1 MTSSSQSNYVSL
13 TQRVK
18 LAQEL
23 HDGIAQDLV
32 GLGYGLDALLFQE
45 SDEVKR
51 SALRSARFD
60 INTLIEKVR
69 SEILELRTQD
79 NEYESLSSQ
88 PDLSIELTRVFNEI
102 ISNVVQHSQATR
114 LDISFEDN
122 GIGGAQEK
130 ENHYGLQGISERV
143 AALGGQLEVQSDFT
157 GTNVVISLDL
167 LTP

>member
-1 MTSSSQSNYVSL
+1 MSL

-32 GLGYGLDALLFQE
+32 GLGYELDALLFQE

-51 SALRSARFD
+51 AALRSVRFD

-69 SEILELRTQD
+69 SEILELRAGQSP
-79 NEYESLSSQ
+79 YELLESQ
-88 PDLSIELTRVFNEI
+88 PEMAYELTRVFNEI
-102 ISNVVQHSQATR
+102 ISNVTEHSRATR
-114 LDISFEDN
+114 LEISFSDN
-122 GIGGAQEK
+122 GIGGARAK
-130 ENHYGLQGISERV
+130 NNHYGLQGISERV
-143 AALGGQLEVQSDFT
+143 AALGGHLSVQSDFT
-157 GTNVVISLDL
+157 GTNVAISLDL

>member
-1 MTSSSQSNYVSL
+1 MSL

-32 GLGYGLDALLFQE
+32 GLGYELDALLFQE

-51 SALRSARFD
+51 AALRSVRFD

-69 SEILELRTQD
+69 SEILELRTQPD
-79 NEYESLSSQ
+79 EHDLLESQ
-88 PDLSIELTRVFNEI
+88 PEMAYELTRVFNEI
-102 ISNVVQHSQATR
+102 ISNVTEHSRATR
-114 LDISFEDN
+114 LEISFSDN
-122 GIGGAQEK
+122 GIGGARAK
-130 ENHYGLQGISERV
+130 NDHYGLQGISERI
-143 AALGGQLEVQSDFT
+143 AAVGGHLEVQSDFT
-157 GTNVVISLDL
+157 GTNVAISLDL

>member
-1 MTSSSQSNYVSL
+1 MSL

-45 SDEVKR
+45 DDEIKR
-51 SALRSARFD
+51 SALRSVRFD

-69 SEILELRTQD
+69 SEILELRRQQD
-79 NEYESLSSQ
+79 EHELLESQ
-88 PDLSIELTRVFNEI
+88 PELAFELTRVFNEI
-102 ISNVVQHSQATR
+102 ISNVTEHSRATR
-114 LDISFEDN
+114 LEICFSDN
-122 GIGGAQEK
+122 GIGGARAK
-130 ENHYGLQGISERV
+130 NDHYGLQGISERI
-143 AALGGQLEVQSDFT
+143 AALGGHIEVQSDFT
-157 GTNVVISLDL
+157 GTNVAISLDL

>member
-1 MTSSSQSNYVSL
+1 MSL

-45 SDEVKR
+45 SEEVKR
-51 SALRSARFD
+51 AALRSVRFD
-60 INTLIEKVR
+60 INMLIEKVR
-69 SEILELRTQD
+69 SEILDLRTQQG
-79 NEYESLSSQ
+79 ESESLGSQ
-88 PDLSIELTRVFNEI
+88 PELAFELTRVFTEI
-102 ISNVVQHSQATR
+102 ISNVSEHSQATR
-114 LDISFEDN
+114 LDITFLDN

-130 ENHYGLQGISERV
+130 ENHFGLQGISERV
-143 AALGGQLEVQSDFT
+143 AALGGHVEVQSDFT
-157 GTNVVISLDL
+157 GTNVTISLDL

>member
-1 MTSSSQSNYVSL
+1 MSL

-51 SALRSARFD
+51 TALRSVRFD
-60 INTLIEKVR
+60 INILIEKVR
-69 SEILELRTQD
+69 SEILELRSQQD
-79 NEYESLSSQ
+79 ENDSLGSQ
-88 PDLSIELTRVFNEI
+88 PELAFELTRVFNEI
-102 ISNVVQHSQATR
+102 ISNVSEHSQATR
-114 LDISFEDN
+114 LDITFLDN

-130 ENHYGLQGISERV
+130 ENHFGLQGISERV
-143 AALGGQLEVQSDFT
+143 AALGGHVGVQSDFT
-157 GTNVVISLDL
+157 GTNVTISLDL
-167 LTP
+167 LTS

>member
-1 MTSSSQSNYVSL
+1 LTSSSQSNYVSL

-45 SDEVKR
+45 DDEIKR
-51 SALRSARFD
+51 SALRSVRFD

-69 SEILELRTQD
+69 SEILELRRQQD
-79 NEYESLSSQ
+79 EHELLESQ
-88 PDLSIELTRVFNEI
+88 PELAFELTRVFNEI
-102 ISNVVQHSQATR
+102 ISNVTEHSRTTR
-114 LDISFEDN
+114 LEISFSDN
-122 GIGGAQEK
+122 GIGGARAK
-130 ENHYGLQGISERV
+130 NDHYGLQGISERI
-143 AALGGQLEVQSDFT
+143 AALGGHIEVQSDFT
-157 GTNVVISLDL
+157 GTNVAISLDL